1 MSIQTK
7 TFATGYESRAYL
19 QRLINEFFRA
29 NPSYKYI
36 SQVDSHCGSML
47 ESTVVYRA

>member
-7 TFATGYESRAYL
+7 TFATGYEGRAYL
-19 QRLINEFFRA
+19 QHLINEFFRA
-29 NPSYKYI
+29 NHSYKYI

>member
-1 MSIQTK
+1 MTIQTK
-7 TFATGYESRAYL
+7 TFATGYEGRAYL
-19 QRLINEFFRA
+19 QQLIREFFRV

-36 SQVDSHCGSML
+36 SQVDSHRGSML